1 MNIEKTFNSDRNS
14 GFTLIEVLVASLLLG
29 MLVSILTMVF
39 NQTSIAWRT
48 GKAGVAQLSQIRYD
62 LSRVQYFADNALPR
76 IKSSGDIGYISSPW
90 RRGSGGSKLAERSV
104 AVLPGNINGIL
115 NVTGWNSKNY
125 YLNTAAWSRPNVS
138 GSFLLN
144 SQSSYTVGVLSYGPD
159 GLIDTEDDICSWPD
173 EVE

>member
-1 MNIEKTFNSDRNS
+1 MNIKKTFSSCRNK

-48 GKAGVAQLSQIRYD
+48 GKAGVAALSQIRYD

-76 IKSSGDIGYISSPW
+76 IKTDGTSGYITSAW
-90 RRGSGGSKLAERSV
+90 RRGGGQKKLVERGVAE
-104 AVLPGNINGIL
+104 LPGNVGSLL
-115 NVTGWNSKNY
+115 NVTWSSKDY
-125 YLNTAAWSRPNVS
+125 YLNRPAWSRPNVS
-138 GSFLLN
+138 GSYRFDSEN
-144 SQSSYTVGVLSYGPD
+144 TYTIGVLSYGPD
-159 GLIDTEDDICSWPD
+159 GEIDTEDDICSWPD